1 MAEKKKAEK
10 DNRYSAL
17 MASIFKSKYKRGMR
31 EVEFARAE
39 FETFSKGLKIVLP
52 LNLGDIVYS
61 FRYRAA
67 LPESIQSTAKSG
79 ECWII
84 RPTGRGRYKFAL
96 VEDKPLAPNSM
107 MTLTKVPDST
117 PGIVAKYAFADEQAL
132 LAKVHY
138 NRLIDVFTG
147 LTCYSLQNHLRTT
160 VPQMGQVET
169 DEIYVGLDKKGA
181 HYVIPIQ
188 AKGGTDKLGIVQIE
202 QDFAVCAHRYPTL
215 ICRPVAA
222 QFMAEDV
229 IAMFEFAQSADG
241 VGVYS
246 EKHYKLVPPKDVTD
260 EDLLAYR
267 EKVEA

>member
-1 MAEKKKAEK
+1 MATRKKIDK

-17 MASIFKSKYKRGMR
+17 MASIFKSKYKKGMR

-39 FETFSKGLKIVLP
+39 FEAFAKTLKIVLP

-67 LPESIQSTAKSG
+67 LPDSIQGTAKNG
-79 ECWII
+79 KCWII
-84 RPTGRGRYKFAL
+84 RPTGKGKYKFAL
-96 VEDKPLAPNSM
+96 VADKPLAPNSM
-107 MTLTKVPDST
+107 MTITKVPDST
-117 PGIVAKYAFADEQAL
+117 PGIVAKYAFEDEQAL
-132 LAKVHY
+132 LAKVRY
-138 NRLIDVFTG
+138 NRLIDIFTG

-202 QDFAVCAHRYPTL
+202 QDFAVCANRYPAL
-215 ICRPVAA
+215 ICRPIAA
-222 QFMAEDV
+222 QFMADDV
-229 IAMFEFAQSADG
+229 IAMFEFAQNEDG
-241 VGVYS
+241 VGIYS
-246 EKHYKLVPPKDVTD
+246 EKHYKLVPPKEVTE

-267 EKVEA
+267 EKAEA

>member
-1 MAEKKKAEK
+1 MAEDKNREK
-10 DNRYSAL
+10 NNRYSAL
-17 MASIFKSKYKRGMR
+17 MASIFKSKYKKGMR
-31 EVEFARAE
+31 EVEFERVE
-39 FETFSKGLKIVLP
+39 FETFSKVLKIGIP

-67 LPESIQSTAKSG
+67 LPDSIQGTAKAG

-84 RPTGRGRYKFAL
+84 RPTGRGKYKFAL
-96 VEDKPLAPNSM
+96 VADKPLTPNSM

-132 LAKVHY
+132 LAKVRY

-202 QDFAVCAHRYPTL
+202 QDFAVCANRYPTL
-215 ICRPVAA
+215 IFRPIAA

-229 IAMFEFAQSADG
+229 IAMFEFAQNADG
-241 VGVYS
+241 VGIYS
-246 EKHYKLVPPKDVTD
+246 EKHYKLVPPKEVTD
-260 EDLLAYR
+260 EDLLSYR
-267 EKVEA
+267 EKAEA

>member
-1 MAEKKKAEK
+1 MAEQKSTDKE
-10 DNRYSAL
+10 NRYAAL
-17 MASIFKSKYKRGMR
+17 MASIFRSKFKKGMR

-39 FETFSKGLKIVLP
+39 FETFAKVLKIALP

-61 FRYRAA
+61 FRYRSA
-67 LPESIQSTAKSG
+67 LPDSIQETAKKG

-84 RPTGRGRYKFAL
+84 RSTGKGKYKFAL
-96 VEDKPLAPNSM
+96 VEDKPLIPNSM

-132 LAKVHY
+132 LAKVRY

-215 ICRPVAA
+215 ICRPIAA
-222 QFMAEDV
+222 QFMAENV
-229 IAMFEFAQSADG
+229 IAIFEFAQNADG
-241 VGVYS
+241 VGIYS

-260 EDLLAYR
+260 EDLIAYR
-267 EKVEA
+267 EKAED

>member
-1 MAEKKKAEK
+1 MAERKNTDK

-17 MASIFKSKYKRGMR
+17 MASIFKSKYKKGMR

-39 FETFSKGLKIVLP
+39 FESFSKGLKIALP

-67 LPESIQSTAKSG
+67 LPGS
-79 ECWII
+79 
-84 RPTGRGRYKFAL
+84 
-96 VEDKPLAPNSM
+96 KPLTPNPM
-107 MTLTKVPDST
+107 MTVTKVPDST
-117 PGIVAKYAFADEQAL
+117 PGIVAKYAFEDEQAL
-132 LAKVHY
+132 LAKVRY
-138 NRLIDVFTG
+138 NRLIDIFTG

-202 QDFAVCAHRYPTL
+202 QDFAVCANRYPTL
-215 ICRPVAA
+215 ICRPIAA

-229 IAMFEFAQSADG
+229 IAIFEFAQNADG

-267 EKVEA
+267 EKAED

>member
-1 MAEKKKAEK
+1 V
-10 DNRYSAL
+10 
-17 MASIFKSKYKRGMR
+17 ASIFKSKYKKGMR

-39 FETFSKGLKIVLP
+39 FETFSKSLDIVLP

-67 LPESIQSTAKSG
+67 LPESIQGTAKHG

-84 RPTGRGRYKFAL
+84 RPTGRGKYKFAL
-96 VEDKPLAPNSM
+96 VADKPLAPNFM
-107 MTLTKVPDST
+107 MTVTKVPDST
-117 PGIVAKYAFADEQAL
+117 PGIVAKYAFEDEQAL
-132 LAKVHY
+132 LAKVRY

-147 LTCYSLQNHLRTT
+147 LTCYSLQNHLRTA

-188 AKGGTDKLGIVQIE
+188 AKGGNDKLGIVQIE
-202 QDFAVCAHRYPTL
+202 QDFAVCANRYPTL
-215 ICRPVAA
+215 ICRPIAA
-222 QFMAEDV
+222 QFMADDV
-229 IAMFEFAQSADG
+229 IAMFEFDQNADG

-260 EDLLAYR
+260 EDLLRYK

>member
-1 MAEKKKAEK
+1 MAEKKNTGK

-17 MASIFKSKYKRGMR
+17 MASIFKSKYKKGMH
-31 EVEFARAE
+31 EVDFARAE
-39 FETFSKGLKIVLP
+39 FEAFSKSLKIPLP

-61 FRYRAA
+61 FRYRTA
-67 LPESIQSTAKSG
+67 LPESIQGTAKHG

-84 RPTGRGRYKFAL
+84 RPTGKGKYKFAL
-96 VEDKPLAPNSM
+96 VADKPIAPNSM
-107 MTLTKVPDST
+107 MTVTKVPDST
-117 PGIVAKYAFADEQAL
+117 PGIVTKYALEDEQAL
-132 LAKVHY
+132 LAKVRY
-138 NRLIDVFTG
+138 NRLIDIFTG

-202 QDFAVCAHRYPTL
+202 QDFAVCANRYPTL
-215 ICRPVAA
+215 ICRPIAA
-222 QFMAEDV
+222 QFMADDV
-229 IAMFEFAQSADG
+229 IAMFEFAQNADG

-246 EKHYKLVPPKDVTD
+246 EKHYKLVPPKEVTN
-260 EDLLAYR
+260 EDLIAYK

>member
-1 MAEKKKAEK
+1 MAEQKSTDKE
-10 DNRYSAL
+10 NRYAAL
-17 MASIFKSKYKRGMR
+17 MASIFKNKFKKGMR

-39 FETFSKGLKIVLP
+39 FETFAKVLKIALP

-67 LPESIQSTAKSG
+67 LPDSIQETAKDG

-84 RPTGRGRYKFAL
+84 RPTGKGKYKFAL
-96 VEDKPLAPNSM
+96 VEDKPLIPNSM

-132 LAKVHY
+132 LAKVRY

-202 QDFAVCAHRYPTL
+202 QDFAVCANRYPTL
-215 ICRPVAA
+215 ICRPIAA
-222 QFMAEDV
+222 QFMAKDV
-229 IAMFEFAQSADG
+229 IAMFEFAQNADG

-267 EKVEA
+267 EKVVD